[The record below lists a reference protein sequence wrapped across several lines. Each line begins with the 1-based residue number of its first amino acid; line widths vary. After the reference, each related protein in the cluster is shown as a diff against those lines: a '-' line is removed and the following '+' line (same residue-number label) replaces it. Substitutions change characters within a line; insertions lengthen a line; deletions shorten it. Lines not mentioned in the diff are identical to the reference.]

1 MKGMDRRPHV
11 QGDASAIEV
20 ETTEE
25 VLTDAAG
32 LAVLRGVWDRL
43 DIGTYLDRELAEIG
57 GWYRPSLHVEQWT
70 TLLAYGGGCMDHLP
84 LLESRGVR
92 TLLGWEKVVDPTSF
106 GRFLR
111 RAGEKGAKVCD
122 ALLRKVVVARWK
134 AAGAVPKVV
143 QLNLD
148 STVVV
153 RYGVK
158 QAGAEV
164 GYNPKKNGR
173 TSHHPLLAFLDT
185 GDCLGVRWR
194 SGKAHTAAGAEEWL
208 EELVTWLREQ
218 GVKRIVV
225 RLDKGFFRTKM
236 IETLKELEVDF
247 VLKMLEAKTLQGF
260 KGPFAKTDQPG
271 VEVSRGERWGV
282 RMLGM
287 RWMKRG
293 AEGELPLGEV
303 EVRYQSTILTNLDID
318 PVMAWELYNRGT
330 LVEQR
335 IEELSQLGVGRTAVD
350 DLGGNHLLW
359 SMGVLAYQL
368 LHYARTVAIRT
379 GEQVKTVRTLMLRV
393 PGKLVRHARRLSV
406 KLAKHDPMTRCLLDA
421 LQRLRLTA
429 TRTVTAM

>member
-1 MKGMDRRPHV
+1 M
-11 QGDASAIEV
+11 

-25 VLTDAAG
+25 VLTDGAG
-32 LAVLRGVWDRL
+32 LAVLRVVWDKL
-43 DIGTYLDRELAEIG
+43 GIGAYLDRELAEVG
-57 GWYRPSLHVEQWT
+57 GRYRPSLQVEQWT
-70 TLLAYGGGCMDHLP
+70 TLLAYGGGFMDHLP

-92 TLLGWEKVVDPTSF
+92 ALMGWERVVDPTSF

-111 RAGEKGAKVCD
+111 RAGEKGSKACD
-122 ALLRKVVVARWK
+122 ELLRKVVLARWK
-134 AAGAVPKVV
+134 ARGGVPKVV

-208 EELVTWLREQ
+208 EELVKWLRKQ
-218 GVKRIVV
+218 GVRRIVV

-236 IETLKELEVDF
+236 LEKLKALEVDF
-247 VLKMLEAKTLQGF
+247 VLKMTEHRTLQGF
-260 KGPFAKTDQPG
+260 KGPFEKTAEEG
-271 VEVSRGERWGV
+271 VEVSRAERWGV

-350 DLGGNHLLW
+350 DLGGNRLLW

-368 LHYARTVAIRT
+368 LHFARTVVIRT
-379 GEQVKTVRTLMLRV
+379 QEQVKTIRALVIRA
-393 PGKLVRHARRLSV
+393 PGKLVRHARRLQL
-406 KLAKHDPMTRCLLDA
+406 KLGRQDPMRQCLMDA
-421 LQRLRLTA
+421 LRRLRLTA
-429 TRTVTAM
+429 VQPVTAM